1 MKLSQRVKNLKP
13 SIGFE
18 LLKMAQQ
25 MKSQGEDVISLA
37 IGELQWK
44 TYPKIRAEGQKAI
57 EEGYT
62 KYSPSAGQEALRE
75 KLAQQSSRQ
84 FSIPFSSE
92 NVFVSNGCK
101 YVLYVVFQ
109 SLCEKGDEVLLPA
122 PYWMSYPPIIAFS
135 GADLKV
141 VSTQS
146 YKNFKITAEELEK
159 NISPK
164 TKLFLLNSPN
174 NPTSAIYTKE
184 ELSALG
190 EVLRKQPHVITLVDG
205 IYDRIVFEGDY
216 APHLLNVCPD
226 LKDRILAV
234 NGASKNYLMTGWRLG
249 WLAGPKELVKVFS
262 AFQSQTTGCANSVAQ
277 RAFEQAFESCEE
289 DIKEIIQK
297 LKTVRD
303 ILTEGLKPISGLEI
317 FPSEGAFYLW
327 LGVKGFIGKK
337 YKGESL
343 NSSKDIMEK
352 LLKFQKLLCICGEE
366 FGMPGYIRLSY
377 VAEEPAI
384 KKAVTRLQKFFSD
397 LT

>member
-1 MKLSQRVKNLKP
+1 MKLSQRVQNLKP
-13 SIGFE
+13 SFGFE

-25 MKSQGEDVISLA
+25 MREKGEDVVSLA

-62 KYSPSAGQEALRE
+62 KYSPSAGQEALRK
-75 KLAQQSSRQ
+75 KLAEQVSQQ
-84 FSIPFSSE
+84 FSIPLSSE

-109 SLCEKGDEVLLPA
+109 SLCETGDEVLLPA

-135 GADLKV
+135 GADLKI
-141 VSTQS
+141 VSTQAEQ
-146 YKNFKITAEELEK
+146 NFKITANELER
-159 NISPK
+159 NISSK
-164 TKLFLLNSPN
+164 TKVFLLNTPN
-174 NPTSAIYTKE
+174 NPTSSLYTE
-184 ELSALG
+184 GELKALG
-190 EVLRKQPHVITLVDG
+190 EVLRRHPHVITVVDA
-205 IYDRIVFEGDY
+205 IYDRLVFKGEY

-226 LKDRILAV
+226 LKERVLAV

-249 WLAGPKELVKVFS
+249 WLVGPKQLVKVFS
-262 AFQSQTTGCANSVAQ
+262 AFQSQTISCANSIVQ
-277 RAFEQAFESCEE
+277 RAFEQAFERCEE
-289 DIKEIIQK
+289 DIKEAIQK

-303 ILTEGLKPISGLEI
+303 ILTEGLKNISGLEL

-327 LGVKGFIGKK
+327 VGVKDFIGKK
-337 YKGESL
+337 HKGQVL
-343 NSSKDIMEK
+343 DSSKDIMEA
-352 LLKFQKLLCICGEE
+352 LLKDKKLLCICGEE
-366 FGMPGYIRLSY
+366 FGMPGYLRLSY

-384 KKAVTRLQKFFSD
+384 RKAVSRLKEFFSD